1 MLDLVQ
7 IHTFNVAHEFKEE
20 YKEVCLKHNCKYF
33 SHCPIYG
40 SPFSSLPRVFWT
52 FVLIVLA
59 IINTSIWL
67 LSLYYV
73 MWLTVSQQQH
83 NISQHIAY
91 VTMHLTSKINNPGC
105 SLHYPVNVNTIHM
118 IHNRKWWPT
127 GEGSSFPFTVTLLKE
142 EIQWIGYIM
151 LPLCIMH

>member
-33 SHCPIYG
+33 FPLSNLWFTLFFTSTSVLDFCPDC
-40 SPFSSLPRVFWT
+40 L
-52 FVLIVLA
+52 LA

-91 VTMHLTSKINNPGC
+91 VTMHLTSKI
-105 SLHYPVNVNTIHM
+105 
-118 IHNRKWWPT
+118 K
-127 GEGSSFPFTVTLLKE
+127 
-142 EIQWIGYIM
+142 
-151 LPLCIMH
+151 